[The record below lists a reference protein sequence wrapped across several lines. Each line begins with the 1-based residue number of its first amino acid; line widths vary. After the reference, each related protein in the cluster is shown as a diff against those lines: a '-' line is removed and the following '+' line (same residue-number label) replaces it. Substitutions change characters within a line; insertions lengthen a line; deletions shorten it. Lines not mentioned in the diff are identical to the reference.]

1 MYNDREKLLHHLQ
14 LLSEKEAAAD
24 LELLKRLRPNHPRL
38 EEFGFSPKRSAGD
51 ILLELLSVAHRD
63 DIVKNRLQVRM
74 SAEPKTEH
82 KTEDTDQK
90 PEDTDQKPEDAPS
103 DSGTEDHPEDT
114 TEGLKA
120 ENQELQDQLDEKE
133 DEISD
138 LQDQLDEKDEISDLQ
153 DQLDEKDE
161 QISDLEEQLAEE
173 KKSETPVKAPA
184 KKTAAK
190 KATAKKS
197 GSKKK

>member
-1 MYNDREKLLHHLQ
+1 MYNDREKLLHHQQ

-90 PEDTDQKPEDAPS
+90 TEDTDQKPEDAPS

-138 LQDQLDEKDEISDLQ
+138 LQDQLDEKDE
-153 DQLDEKDE
+153 

-184 KKTAAK
+184 KKTAVK

>member
-1 MYNDREKLLHHLQ
+1 MYNEREKLLHHRQ

-24 LELLKRLRPNHPRL
+24 LELLKKLRPNHPRL

-63 DIVKNRLQVRM
+63 EIVKNRLQARM
-74 SAEPKTEH
+74 SA
-82 KTEDTDQK
+82 K
-90 PEDTDQKPEDAPS
+90 PEDAEHKPEDAPS
-103 DSGTEDHPEDT
+103 DSGTEDNPGDA
-114 TEGLKA
+114 TEGLEA
-120 ENQELQDQLDEKE
+120 ENQELQDKLEEKE
-133 DEISD
+133 
-138 LQDQLDEKDEISDLQ
+138 DEISDLQ

>member
-1 MYNDREKLLHHLQ
+1 MYNDRETLLHHRQ

-38 EEFGFSPKRSAGD
+38 EEFSFSPKRSAGD
-51 ILLELLSVAHRD
+51 ILLELLAVAHRD
-63 DIVKNRLQVRM
+63 DIVKNRLQARM
-74 SAEPKTEH
+74 SSEPKI
-82 KTEDTDQK
+82 
-90 PEDTDQKPEDAPS
+90 DQKPEDA
-103 DSGTEDHPEDT
+103 DQKPED
-114 TEGLKA
+114 A
-120 ENQELQDQLDEKE
+120 EHK
-133 DEISD
+133 S
-138 LQDQLDEKDEISDLQ
+138 
-153 DQLDEKDE
+153 
-161 QISDLEEQLAEE
+161 EE

>member
-1 MYNDREKLLHHLQ
+1 MYNDREKLLHHRQ

-38 EEFGFSPKRSAGD
+38 AEFGFSPKRSAGD
-51 ILLELLSVAHRD
+51 ILLELLDVAHRD

-74 SAEPKTEH
+74 SAEPKT
-82 KTEDTDQK
+82 DQK
-90 PEDTDQKPEDAPS
+90 PEDADQKPEDAPS
-103 DSGTEDHPEDT
+103 DSGTEDHTEDT

-133 DEISD
+133 
-138 LQDQLDEKDEISDLQ
+138 DEISDLQ